1 MVRKPVQ
8 KGKKQPAADS
18 GLETIAR
25 SLTFTLSETG
35 MKCGL

>member
-18 GLETIAR
+18 GLENTAR